1 MIYLGNMRFKF
12 FYPVLLLGLMT
23 MCSCKSSKSNID
35 NNEVFAVVSDQY
47 IDMEL
52 TYVGATFDY
61 HIMECYIV
69 NKYDRDITLDRF
81 NFELINEKRNV
92 GERPYSPNEAL
103 TLLDTQQERLKKQ
116 KRASLVTGILTTGFN
131 VAANAALGGSAVNS
145 VAYGIESAIYIAD
158 DSRFY
163 NRNIKSIEDEK
174 IYIND
179 YVLETMIIPAG
190 DKVTADVIFPIH
202 NMRGDVQ
209 ILFVGPD
216 NDYMFEFNA
225 SDFASR

>member
-1 MIYLGNMRFKF
+1 MRFKF

-23 MCSCKSSKSNID
+23 LCSCKSSKSNID

-92 GERPYSPNEAL
+92 GEHPYSPNEAL
-103 TLLDTQQERLKKQ
+103 TLLYTQQERLKKQ

-202 NMRGDVQ
+202 KMRGDVQ

>member
-1 MIYLGNMRFKF
+1 MIYLVNMRFKF

-202 NMRGDVQ
+202 KMRGDVQ

-216 NDYMFEFNA
+216 NDYVFEFNA
-225 SDFASR
+225 SHFASR

>member
-23 MCSCKSSKSNID
+23 LCSCKSSKSNID

>member
-190 DKVTADVIFPIH
+190 GKVTADVIFPIH
-202 NMRGDVQ
+202 KMRGDVQ

>member
-23 MCSCKSSKSNID
+23 LCSCKSSKSNID

-92 GERPYSPNEAL
+92 GERPYSPDEAIA
-103 TLLDTQQERLKKQ
+103 LLDTQQDRLKKQ

-163 NRNIKSIEDEK
+163 NRNIKSLEDEM

-190 DKVTADVIFPIH
+190 GKVTADVIFPIH